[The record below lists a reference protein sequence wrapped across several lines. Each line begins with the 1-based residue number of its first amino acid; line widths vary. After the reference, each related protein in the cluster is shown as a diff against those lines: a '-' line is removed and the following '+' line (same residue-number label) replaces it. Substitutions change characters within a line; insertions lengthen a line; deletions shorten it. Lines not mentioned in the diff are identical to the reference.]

1 MSTLK
6 EMSAEYREAAAKL
19 TLAIKRHE
27 VAGDLSKAEM
37 NRLLHIRSEI
47 REVSYLL
54 SGYYDTPRPESGI
67 TLQGL
72 RPRKTRDDH

>member
-6 EMSAEYREAAAKL
+6 EMAAEYRAAAAKL
-19 TLAIKRHE
+19 TLSINRHKA
-27 VAGDLSKAEM
+27 AGDLSEYEM
-37 NRLLHIRSEI
+37 TQLCQARRDI
-47 REVSYLL
+47 REVSHLL